1 MDSSSGDD
9 VERAWTLMEKIGFAM
24 LVTLDGERLRSR
36 PMQRTKD

>member
-24 LVTLDGERLRSR
+24 VTLDGERLRSR